1 MKKKSFNNFLNLLF
15 FGGRTVSE
23 WKAKKVKVENLRKI
37 YDLAKL
43 CPTSANSSPL
53 RVVFVISSKAKNK
66 LIPCLSPGNIK
77 KTKLAPVTAIFSCDL
92 KFYKHM
98 PGLYPQ
104 VDMHSGFAKNPKKA
118 KKASHFNATLQ
129 AGYFIL
135 AARAL
140 GFDCGPMGGFDNK
153 KVDKAF
159 FVKKDF
165 ESILLC
171 NIGFG
176 DRKNLKS
183 RNPRFDFKVAC
194 KIV

>member
-1 MKKKSFNNFLNLLF
+1 MKKKDLINFLDLLF
-15 FGGRTVSE
+15 LSGRTFTV
-23 WKAKKVKVENLRKI
+23 WKNKRIKNGDLRQI

-53 RVVFVISSKAKNK
+53 RIVFVVSSKAKNK
-66 LIPCLSPGNIK
+66 LIPCLSTGNIE
-77 KTKLAPVTAIFSCDL
+77 KTKLAPVTIIFSCDL

-98 PGLYPQ
+98 PRLYPQ
-104 VDMHSGFAKNPKKA
+104 ADMHSGFAKDPKKA
-118 KKASHFNATLQ
+118 KTFSHFNATLQ

-153 KVDKAF
+153 KVDNAF
-159 FVKKDF
+159 FAKKNF

-176 DRKNLKS
+176 NSKNLKP
-183 RNPRFDFKVAC
+183 RNPRLDFRDAC

>member
-1 MKKKSFNNFLNLLF
+1 LKKGGHKNLLNLLF
-15 FGGRTVSE
+15 LDGRTFSD
-23 WKAKKVKVENLRKI
+23 WKNKKVKIQSLRQI

-53 RVVFVISSKAKNK
+53 RVIFVVSAGAKKK
-66 LIPCLSPGNIK
+66 LIPCLTKGNIE

-92 KFYKHM
+92 KFYKYM
-98 PGLYPQ
+98 PRLYPH
-104 VDMHSGFAKNPKKA
+104 VDMHSGFAKDSEKA

-135 AARAL
+135 AARTL

-153 KVDKAF
+153 KVDRVF
-159 FVKKDF
+159 FAKKNF

-176 DRKNLKS
+176 ESKNLKP
-183 RNPRFDFKVAC
+183 RNPRLGFKDAC
-194 KIV
+194 QII